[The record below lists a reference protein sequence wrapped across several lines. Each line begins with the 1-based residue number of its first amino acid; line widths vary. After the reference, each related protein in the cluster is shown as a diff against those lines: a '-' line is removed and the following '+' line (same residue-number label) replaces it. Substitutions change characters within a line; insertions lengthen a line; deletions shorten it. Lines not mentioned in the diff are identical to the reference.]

1 MKRHKATAEREWP
14 KAVKVGGTTVKVYA
28 RDRGAKGIAFEVSDY
43 STGARRLRSFADA
56 GKALAEAERLAR
68 LLAAGEAHAAQVGGR
83 ELAGY
88 GRAVELLR
96 PTGIPLEV
104 AAAHYAEAVKVLGG
118 DRILEAA
125 RFFASRDP
133 DRLPPKTV
141 EEVVAELLTVKE
153 ARGASPRYLGDLRA
167 RLARFAEAFRVNIG
181 SVTTGDVQRWLDGL
195 KAAPQT
201 TRNFRTVAGTLFAF
215 AEARGYIA
223 KGTNPVEGT
232 EAVKARNG
240 NAVEIFTPG
249 ELAALLAAAP
259 EDFKPALA
267 LAAFTGIRAAEL
279 LRLDWQDV
287 DLAGGFVTVGGEKA
301 KTRARRLV
309 PVGDALRAWL
319 APWAGRTGRVWALGP
334 DAYNKRVAAT
344 AEAASVTWKA
354 NGLRH
359 SFASYRLAIT
369 QDAAKVA
376 LEMGNSPA
384 VIFAHYREL
393 VRPEA
398 AAAWFAV
405 RPEAPANI
413 LPLAANA

>member
-1 MKRHKATAEREWP
+1 MQRHIVTALKTWP
-14 KAVKVGGTTVKVYA
+14 RLVKVGGTVVKVYRYA
-28 RDRGAKGIAFEVSDY
+28 RPDGSFSYQVADY
-43 STGARRLRSFADA
+43 STGARKLRSFPTGEA
-56 GKALAEAERLAR
+56 ALAEAERLAR
-68 LLAAGEAHAAQVGGR
+68 LLASGEAHAARVGGR

-96 PTGIPLEV
+96 PTGIALEV

-118 DRILEAA
+118 DRVLEAA

-133 DRLPPKTV
+133 SRLPVKTV
-141 EEVVAELLTVKE
+141 AEAVEELLTVKE
-153 ARGASPRYLGDLRA
+153 ARGASRRYLGDLRS
-167 RLARFAEAFRVNIG
+167 RLARFADAFHCPLA

-201 TRNFRTVAGTLFAF
+201 VRNFRTVAGTLFSF
-215 AEARGYIA
+215 AEARGYLP
-223 KGTNPVEGT
+223 KGGNPVEAT
-232 EAVKARNG
+232 EPVKTRNG
-240 NAVEIFTPG
+240 DAVEVFTPG

-259 EDFKPALA
+259 ADFRPLVALG
-267 LAAFTGIRAAEL
+267 AFTGIRAAEA
-279 LRLDWQDV
+279 LRLDWSDV
-287 DLAGGFVTVGGEKA
+287 DLAGAFVTVGAAKA

-309 PVGDALRAWL
+309 PICPALAAWL
-319 APWAGRTGRVWALGP
+319 APYAGRTGRVWHLGP
-334 DAYNKRVAAT
+334 DAFNKRAAAT
-344 AEAASVTWKA
+344 AKAAGVPWKA

-359 SFASYRLAIT
+359 SFASYRLAQT

-393 VRPEA
+393 VRPDA
-398 AAAWFAV
+398 AAAWFSV
-405 RPEAPANI
+405 RPEAPANV